1 LSTGRQT
8 EQGRAERKDLEVG
21 AVDELLV
28 GECVVRARDKEEE
41 NFTLLSPL
49 ASLLSTLLLTNN
61 ITPFYFLFFYSFNHF
76 TTFSHKDYSGIL
88 FWTRAYQPTL

>member
-28 GECVVRARDKEEE
+28 GECEVERNRQGTKHYVAC
-41 NFTLLSPL
+41 
-49 ASLLSTLLLTNN
+49 SLWLFSLPSLLLTNN
-61 ITPFYFLFFYSFNHF
+61 IILFYFLLF
-76 TTFSHKDYSGIL
+76 IL
-88 FWTRAYQPTL
+88 SIIS